1 MFDHYPLD
9 FVYWYEVEKELLP
22 WKMSVAL
29 PWIFWMFS
37 TAYMRTLE
45 KLIMIT
51 LTVCKTNDMS
61 CFYLTAC
68 RYQSW
73 VWNISVSCL
82 SSQPCVLSGNFLT
95 WCFLSLSTEWTESR
109 LICLVRV
116 PLELIIFYFF
126 FLSKDWKD
134 GVSVLPAPLD
144 IPCWLRL
151 SANTGCNCKPCVLQ
165 NNKRIT
171 TAVLK
176 TALFQNKLLYDE
188 CWILGGSYNC
198 IRLVSPTTSHGFS
211 CLLFP

>member
-1 MFDHYPLD
+1 MEEELSGDLFVLVSEMFDHYPLD

-22 WKMSVAL
+22 WKMNVAL

-37 TAYMRTLE
+37 TACMRTLE

-109 LICLVRV
+109 LICLVHV
-116 PLELIIFYFF
+116 PLELIIFFC
-126 FLSKDWKD
+126 LRI
-134 GVSVLPAPLD
+134 GRMVSQFSQPL
-144 IPCWLRL
+144 
-151 SANTGCNCKPCVLQ
+151 
-165 NNKRIT
+165 
-171 TAVLK
+171 
-176 TALFQNKLLYDE
+176 
-188 CWILGGSYNC
+188 WIY
-198 IRLVSPTTSHGFS
+198 LVG
-211 CLLFP
+211 